1 MASIPTLLS
10 HFFANKVPGPNQIL
24 KEKYNQNEASHKLSS
39 SRDIYNKDGA
49 YLRVKKIK
57 NDFLI
62 KNKNTKCNL
71 NQEILR
77 NPLISPRF
85 KDKLNELILVTPNS
99 SNKIKLEK
107 AYDINSKENTYF
119 KNRQKELLSL
129 INVDYQKFCDSKMR
143 KDQQMKET
151 VSLSTKKVSQLE
163 KLLNK
168 KNTVNTNKKINNV
181 YYETKNKQL
190 MNLSQKNSD
199 INDIQ
204 NFEKDFQTEPFSVKS
219 FKANPKHHKTK
230 SQIIT
235 CNISNFKSLV

>member
-10 HFFANKVPGPNQIL
+10 HFFANKISDTNKIL
-24 KEKYNQNEASHKLSS
+24 KEKYNQKEASNKLST
-39 SRDIYNKDGA
+39 SRDTYNKDGA

-62 KNKNTKCNL
+62 KNKNAKGNL

-107 AYDINSKENTYF
+107 GYDLSSRENTYF

-143 KDQQMKET
+143 KDQQMRDT
-151 VSLSTKKVSQLE
+151 VSPSTKKVSQLE

-168 KNTVNTNKKINNV
+168 KNTVNTNRKNYM
-181 YYETKNKQL
+181 YYEKKSKQL
-190 MNLSQKNSD
+190 MNLSQKHSD

-204 NFEKDFQTEPFSVKS
+204 NFEKDFQTQPFSDKGLKVRS
-219 FKANPKHHKTK
+219 QHHKTK

-235 CNISNFKSLV
+235 CTNFKSLI